1 MPHFCGMDKHLTPAE
16 AWADFLQHMEQ
27 RKNNGEIS
35 RIPKD
40 VQEGKYAAEG
50 LRRHGLG
57 EKRIKRLLE
66 KYAPERYEF
75 RGVFILHDGK

>member
-1 MPHFCGMDKHLTPAE
+1 MDKLLTPAK
-16 AWADFLQHMEQ
+16 AWADFLKHMEEK
-27 RKNNGEIS
+27 RNSGEITQ
-35 RIPKD
+35 IPKD

-66 KYAPERYEF
+66 KYARDRYEF
-75 RGVFILHDGK
+75 RGVFILHEK